1 MLEEGYQQEM
11 MSQIFQQGGGMPAD
25 ARRRNAGTCYKLMPT
40 ALGFGYT

>member
-25 ARRRNAGTCYKLMPT
+25 ARRNAGTCYKLMPT